1 MDKPRISLIPG
12 DGIGPEISKAMKRVV
27 DASSAR
33 IDWEVI
39 TPYPEKENR
48 EEMLKQMISSLR
60 KNKVGIKGP
69 ITTPIGMGHSSL
81 TVALRKSLGL
91 FANVRP
97 VTSLPDLGPDLGD
110 RKIDLVIIRENTEG
124 LYYGVEHRFDDEFAE
139 AIRLTTYKAS
149 EKIARFAFKYAFTT
163 KRDKVTVIHKANILK
178 ETDGLFLETVRSVS
192 KDYKSIELEEK
203 IVDNM
208 ALQLVVNPEDFD
220 VLVAPNLY
228 GDILS
233 DLTAGLIGGLGVAP
247 GGNFGDDYV
256 VFEAVH
262 GSAPDIAG
270 KNVANPLGLI
280 RSAVMMLSYLG
291 QDRPAVE
298 INSATERL
306 LTQGDLLT
314 PDLGGTG
321 STSEIADRIIE
332 LLG

>member
-1 MDKPRISLIPG
+1 MDKPRISLITG
-12 DGIGPEISKAMKRVV
+12 DGIGPEVSKAMRKVV

-33 IDWEVI
+33 INWELI
-39 TPYPEKENR
+39 ALGSEKESG
-48 EEMLKQMISSLR
+48 EEILKRMISSLS

-69 ITTPIGMGHSSL
+69 ITTSIGMGHSSL
-81 TVALRKSLGL
+81 TVTLRKKLGL

-97 VTSLPDLGPDLGD
+97 VKSLPGLGPDLTD
-110 RKIDLVIIRENTEG
+110 REIDLVMIRENTEG

-149 EKIARFAFKYAFTT
+149 EKIARFAFEYALSFS
-163 KRDKVTVIHKANILK
+163 RDKVTVIHKANILK

-208 ALQLVVNPEDFD
+208 ALQLLVNPEEFD
-220 VLVAPNLY
+220 VLLAPNLY

-262 GSAPDIAG
+262 GTAPDIAG

-280 RSAVMMLSYLG
+280 RSAVIMLSYLD
-291 QDRPAVE
+291 QDRPAAE
-298 INSATERL
+298 INAAIERL
-306 LTQGDLLT
+306 LTKGDLLT
-314 PDLGGTG
+314 PDLGGTA
-321 STSEIADRIIE
+321 STSEMVDRIID
-332 LLG
+332 LM